1 MVLNAILNEK
11 YVKPTF
17 LGSTF
22 DRSRS
27 RCQCPRWNRPN
38 SDRLG
43 RRPRKDERSP
53 VSQEHRTLKSLF
65 INIIK
70 EQHRTLKSFFIISIK
85 ESNELDT
92 LRNSEII

>member
-11 YVKPTF
+11 YIKPTF

-53 VSQEHRTLKSLF
+53 VSQEHRTLKSLLF
-65 INIIK
+65 IIIK
-70 EQHRTLKSFFIISIK
+70 EQNRTFKSLLLSKNSIG
-85 ESNELDT
+85 L
-92 LRNSEII
+92 

>member
-1 MVLNAILNEK
+1 MFLNAILNEK
-11 YVKPTF
+11 YIKPTF

-53 VSQEHRTLKSLF
+53 LSQEHRTLKSLLF
-65 INIIK
+65 IIIK
-70 EQHRTLKSFFIISIK
+70 EQNRTFKSLLLSKNSIG
-85 ESNELDT
+85 L
-92 LRNSEII
+92 